1 VPAMTAETSSRG
13 NNLAIDGERL
23 WDTLLET
30 AKFGAT
36 AKGGICRLTLSGH
49 DRDVRHWF
57 KSQIEALGCTLTVD
71 DMGVMYARRRG
82 QRNDIPPIAFG
93 SHLDTQP
100 TGGKFDGALGTLAA
114 LEVLRT
120 LHTAEYETF
129 APVEIINW
137 TNEEGSRFAP
147 ALIASGVYA
156 GVFERDWAYAREDR
170 SGIKFGDA
178 LGEIGYLG
186 REGCGNRKFSAFF
199 ELHIEQGPILE
210 REAKD
215 IGVVTGV
222 QGVRWFE
229 LTLIGQDA
237 HTGSTPMMGRRNA
250 LVGAARAIMEVDK
263 IALAHSPHAVATVGL
278 LEVNPNSRNVI
289 PGKVFFTVDMR
300 HPHQKVLDAMEQELK
315 AAVEAISG
323 DINLDLSLERI
334 WDQAPLVFDDDCI
347 KSVRKAVTTCGYS
360 ALDIISGAQHDAA
373 YIARVA
379 PSSMIF
385 VPCRGGISHNEEEF
399 TSKEQCMKGAQVLLR
414 TVLYHDRCLAALH
427 GASQC

>member
-1 VPAMTAETSSRG
+1 MTVEKSSHG
-13 NNLAIDGERL
+13 NNLAIDGEWL
-23 WDTLLET
+23 WDTLMET

-36 AKGGICRLTLSGH
+36 AKGGLCRLTLSGH
-49 DRDVRHWF
+49 DRDVRNWF
-57 KSQIEALGCTLTVD
+57 KSQIEALGCTLAVD

-120 LHTAEYETF
+120 MQAAEYETF
-129 APVEIINW
+129 APLEIINW

-156 GVFERDWAYAREDR
+156 GVFQRDWAYTREDR
-170 SGIKFGDA
+170 NGVKFSDA
-178 LGEIGYLG
+178 LNEIGYLG
-186 REGCGNRKFSAFF
+186 RENCGGRRFSAFF

-222 QGVRWFE
+222 QGVRWFD
-229 LTLIGQDA
+229 LTLTGQDA
-237 HTGSTPMMGRRNA
+237 HTGSTPMLGRRNA
-250 LVGAARAIMEVDK
+250 LVGAARAIEEVDK
-263 IALAHSPHAVATVGL
+263 IARTHSPHAVATVGM

-315 AAVEAISG
+315 AAVEAISR

-334 WDQAPLVFDDDCI
+334 WDQAPLIFDDNCI
-347 KSVRKAVTTCGYS
+347 NSVRNAVAACGYS

-373 YIARVA
+373 YVARMA

-399 TSKEQCMKGAQVLLR
+399 TSKEQCMKGAQVLLQ
-414 TVLYHDRCLAALH
+414 TVLDYDRRLAAMH
-427 GASQC
+427 GASRR